1 MNLSNLTTQSQLERN
16 ERFWGI
22 VMISPLL
29 IGMIIFSF
37 IPFFQNIFYSF
48 TDLGNFEIWTEITL
62 DNYIYLFSDPDFY
75 LALGNTL
82 FFVIICVP
90 ISVFL
95 SLLLAVGL
103 NQKIAAL
110 GTFRTLLFLPAI
122 TMPTAIA
129 MVWKWVYNGDFGLL
143 NLFLSNF
150 GIEPISWLSDP
161 EMVRF
166 STSIVIIWSGLALN
180 MIILLA
186 GLQGIPSQLYEAAAI
201 DAAGPIRRFVSIT
214 LPMMIPTL
222 FFVSII
228 SFIDI
233 LQVFDIIYLLFD
245 KSMVVEETMSVVYL
259 FYKYAFMYNEKGYAS
274 AIAVVL
280 FLITLVI
287 TLAQMWL
294 GKRLN
299 H

>member
-1 MNLSNLTTQSQLERN
+1 
-16 ERFWGI
+16 
-22 VMISPLL
+22 
-29 IGMIIFSF
+29 
-37 IPFFQNIFYSF
+37 
-48 TDLGNFEIWTEITL
+48 
-62 DNYIYLFSDPDFY
+62 
-75 LALGNTL
+75 
-82 FFVIICVP
+82 
-90 ISVFL
+90 
-95 SLLLAVGL
+95 
-103 NQKIAAL
+103 
-110 GTFRTLLFLPAI
+110 
-122 TMPTAIA
+122 
-129 MVWKWVYNGDFGLL
+129 
-143 NLFLSNF
+143 
-150 GIEPISWLSDP
+150 
-161 EMVRF
+161 
-166 STSIVIIWSGLALN
+166 